1 MHSPRREREDS
12 TQFDLELDTSGFD
25 GKSREMTIDERKGI
39 VWPIPANY
47 RTNDFDLANVTPDQV
62 RTILRNVRNGKLE
75 DQDRL
80 FRLMLDTWPRLRKA
94 LNEVSGAVSR
104 LKMEIKPAIREDAE
118 EPTPNALR
126 IYEVVERA
134 LESYAPRPGYWEL
147 NNSEMVRALIDAYA
161 KGISVLEIVWHSENG
176 IISPRC
182 YAPVPAKYL
191 AFPQFTME
199 ADRLMIAP
207 EGTNNSTLE
216 DFPPDRF
223 LIGVWS
229 QGGMHPIHAANLR
242 TLTKYWLASV
252 YGLGWLMQFAQLFG
266 IPMRTAKTDGS
277 EEAMTMAEDMLESI
291 GSSGWAATGPG
302 VEFEIHS
309 AISGAGDSLPQS
321 HLMDVADRAC
331 DILMLGQTL
340 TTDNTGTGSR
350 ALGEVHEGIRS
361 EVLQSVSSWV
371 ADVITNQLIPA
382 IVRFNFGTVAAE
394 DMPYCEMEIPVA
406 KDEKAIAERIKIY
419 TEIGIPMPKQW
430 LYEEL
435 GIPMPVDGEEI
446 FGLEETPDV
455 EIPDDEP
462 LEDVES
468 ARADID
474 LRPTEEMAKNAARA
488 LEVRRTKP
496 PSERGMIAVGLARA
510 RDISNRTE
518 LSPDTVKR
526 MVSFFA
532 RHEVDKQGS
541 TWDEQGKGWQAW
553 NGWGGD
559 AGYAWAKAKV
569 KELES

>member
-1 MHSPRREREDS
+1 
-12 TQFDLELDTSGFD
+12 
-25 GKSREMTIDERKGI
+25 MTIDERKGI

-104 LKMEIKPAIREDAE
+104 LKMEIKPAIREGAE

-147 NNSEMVRALIDAYA
+147 NNGEMIRALIDAYA

-191 AFPQFTME
+191 AFPQFTVE

-207 EGTNNSTLE
+207 LGTNNSTLE

-277 EEAMTMAEDMLESI
+277 EEAMSKAEDMLESI

-309 AISGAGDSLPQS
+309 AISGTGDSLPQS

-430 LYEEL
+430 LYDEL

-446 FGLEETPDV
+446 FGADDTPDI
-455 EIPDDEP
+455 EIPDEEP
-462 LEDVES
+462 IEEIES

-474 LRPTEEMAKNAARA
+474 LRPTEEMAKNSARA

-518 LSPDTVKR
+518 LSPETVKR

-559 AGYAWAKAKV
+559 AGYAWAKAKA
-569 KELES
+569 KELEA

>member
-1 MHSPRREREDS
+1 
-12 TQFDLELDTSGFD
+12 
-25 GKSREMTIDERKGI
+25 MTIDERKGI

-104 LKMEIKPAIREDAE
+104 LKMEIKPAIREGAE

-147 NNSEMVRALIDAYA
+147 NNGEMIRALIDAYA

-207 EGTNNSTLE
+207 LGTNNSTLE

-394 DMPYCEMEIPVA
+394 DMPFCEMEIPVA

-419 TEIGIPMPKQW
+419 TEIGISMPKQW

-446 FGLEETPDV
+446 FGADDTPDI
-455 EIPDDEP
+455 EIPDEDP
-462 LEDVES
+462 LEEIES

-559 AGYAWAKAKV
+559 AGYAWAKSKV

>member
-1 MHSPRREREDS
+1 
-12 TQFDLELDTSGFD
+12 
-25 GKSREMTIDERKGI
+25 MTIDERKGI

-118 EPTPNALR
+118 EPTPNAIR

-147 NNSEMVRALIDAYA
+147 NNGEMIRALIDAYA

-277 EEAMTMAEDMLESI
+277 EEAMSKAEDMLESI

-309 AISGAGDSLPQS
+309 AISGTGDSLPQS

-350 ALGEVHEGIRS
+350 ALGEVHDGIRS

-382 IVRFNFGTVAAE
+382 IVRFNFGAVAAE

-430 LYEEL
+430 IYEEL

-446 FGLEETPDV
+446 FGADETPDV

-462 LEDVES
+462 LEEIES

-541 TWDEQGKGWQAW
+541 TWDDQGKGWQAW